1 MEQLRKNKEKILI
14 ALVCIILIAGIAM
27 VIIKGF
33 NFELKYQDTQK
44 IEIYLNKE
52 FNISDIKNIT
62 NEILKDK
69 PVMIQKVE
77 LYEDMVSITSNEITE
92 EQKENIIT
100 KINEKYGTEVKKE
113 EVQIQN
119 VPHTRGRDIIK
130 PYIVPFVLV
139 TVIIL
144 VYIAIR
150 YSKLGKIQMV
160 FKTAMTLIT
169 AEALLASVI
178 AITRIPIG
186 KTTIPLALAVYLLTL
201 VAITNHLEKELNEIK
216 KEDN

>member
-14 ALVCIILIAGIAM
+14 VLVCIILIAGIAM

-52 FNISDIKNIT
+52 FNIADIKNIT

-77 LYEDMVSITSNEITE
+77 VYEDMLSITSNEITE

-160 FKTAMTLIT
+160 FKTAMMLIT
-169 AEALLASVI
+169 AELLLASVI
-178 AITRIPIG
+178 AVTRIPIG
-186 KTTIPLALAVYLLTL
+186 KTTIPLALVVYLLTL
-201 VAITNHLEKELNEIK
+201 VAITNRLEKELNEIK